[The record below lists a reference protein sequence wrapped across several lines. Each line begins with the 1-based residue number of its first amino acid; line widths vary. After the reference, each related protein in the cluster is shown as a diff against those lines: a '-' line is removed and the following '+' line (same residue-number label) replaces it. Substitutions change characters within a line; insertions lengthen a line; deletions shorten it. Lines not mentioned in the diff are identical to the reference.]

1 MAPFDPTLLG
11 HVGNVLLSVAIGF
24 AFGFILERAGF
35 GDARKLAA
43 QFYFYD
49 QAVLKVMFTAIVVA
63 MVLLFASAQLGLLD
77 FERVY
82 VNPTYIW
89 PGIIGGL
96 MLGVGFIVGGY
107 CPGTSVVSAAT
118 LKLDGLFF
126 LLGCFLGIF
135 AFGPTV
141 PLFQSFWEQAGYLG
155 RLTIP
160 EWLGWSN
167 GIVVLLVVLMALGMF
182 TGAEWLEARFRTSAA
197 PAALAS
203 RFKLAGAAALLVV
216 GAVLALMGQFT
227 PDPTAAR
234 LRRQAEEQLAGRDR
248 HIEPPELLSLMHNNQ
263 VVLRL
268 LDVREEADYN
278 LFHIVD
284 SRRTSMN
291 DFNDRRWIKSLPD
304 DSIKVVASN
313 DERRADAAALELMSR
328 GARNVYVLA
337 GGINRW
343 LEVYGKGEGK
353 PIPSSGEDSLRFAF
367 PAALGAHYAAADPDR
382 WQTPQLPFTPK
393 VKFDKPL
400 PKVSGGCGG

>member
-11 HVGNVLLSVAIGF
+11 HAGNILLSVAIGF

-63 MVLLFASAQLGLLD
+63 MVLLFTSAQLGLLD

-96 MLGVGFIVGGY
+96 LLGVGFIVGGY

-118 LKLDGLFF
+118 LKLDGLLF

-182 TGAEWLEARFRTSAA
+182 TGAEWLEARFRTAAA
-197 PAALAS
+197 PTAPAS
-203 RFKLAGAAALLVV
+203 HFKLAGAAALLVV
-216 GAVLALMGQFT
+216 GAVLALMGHFT

-234 LRRQAEEQLAGRDR
+234 LRRQAEEQLASRDR

-284 SRRTSMN
+284 ARRPSMS
-291 DFNDRRWIKSLPD
+291 DVKDRHWIKSLPD

-313 DERRADAAALELMSR
+313 DERRADEAALELMSR

-343 LEVYGKGEGK
+343 LDVYGKDEGK

-367 PAALGAHYAAADPDR
+367 PAALGAHYPAADPDR